1 MIFKKVTNNCIH
13 ALMMNKT
20 FGKDLV
26 IFLADFKE
34 DVTDKISFKFTNSKI
49 VKIDVAEH
57 IIIKLFHFIY
67 WQIGIINAFDH
78 LHTKYGR
85 DIQYT

>member
-34 DVTDKISFKFTNSKI
+34 DVTEKISF
-49 VKIDVAEH
+49 
-57 IIIKLFHFIY
+57 
-67 WQIGIINAFDH
+67 
-78 LHTKYGR
+78 
-85 DIQYT
+85 